1 MSLPE
6 IWNAFIAGLKE
17 TGFWEYVGVFAGIV
31 SVLFQRKANIWVY
44 PIGLINTCIY
54 VYISIKGSLYGE
66 ASVNFYYTVMSI
78 YGWVLWAKK
87 DEHKDAVLNITYS
100 TKKEWMVQLIF
111 FAVFYVAIYSAL
123 VYLKQAFYSNTI
135 PWADAF
141 ASAAAYTGM
150 WLLAKKKIESWY
162 WWVVTNAASIPLYF
176 TKGYVFTS
184 FQYLV
189 LLVLAFSGLF
199 SWMKQ
204 STPKKA
210 VAFTHE

>member
-1 MSLPE
+1 MSLPD
-6 IWNAFIAGLKE
+6 IWNAFVTGLKE
-17 TGFWEYVGVFAGIV
+17 TGFWEYLGVFAGII

-44 PIGLINTCIY
+44 PIGLVNTCIY

-78 YGWVLWAKK
+78 YGWILWAKK
-87 DEHKDAVLNITYS
+87 DESKAAVLNISYS
-100 TKKEWMVQLIF
+100 TKKEWVQQLLF
-111 FAVFYVAIYSAL
+111 FAVFYVVIYAAL

-204 STPKKA
+204 SAPKKA

>member
-1 MSLPE
+1 MSLPD
-6 IWNAFIAGLKE
+6 IWTTFIEGLKE
-17 TGFWEYVGVFAGIV
+17 TTTLEYIGVFAGIIG
-31 SVLFQRKANIWVY
+31 VLFQRKANIWVY
-44 PIGLINTCIY
+44 PIGLINTIIY

-66 ASVNFYYTVMSI
+66 ASVNLYYTVMSI
-78 YGWVLWAKK
+78 YGWILWSKK
-87 DEHKDAVLNITYS
+87 NEHKQAVLGITYS
-100 TKKEWMVQLIF
+100 SKKEWVQQLLF
-111 FAVFYVAIYSAL
+111 FVVFYAAIYTAL
-123 VYLKQAFYSNTI
+123 VFLKQAFYSNTI

-199 SWMKQ
+199 SWVKQ